1 MQRVPRTYCRLL
13 WPADRSLPPGG
24 TAALVVSLLLFSPP
38 APPSLELLLDR
49 DLKDIARRRLF
60 SPPCAVWGSPS
71 LFCTNPAGL
80 GVALL
85 ASTRMWVGNSQRQR
99 QQMWVMRE
107 EIKSTLP
114 SWHWLRVNFVA
125 NLTPTPHTPARFS
138 RALASVQ
145 NTRKQKRAEA
155 IVLIMKRETK

>member
-1 MQRVPRTYCRLL
+1 MEGACSAASAAHLLQVALARRSACAPRRN
-13 WPADRSLPPGG
+13 RSIWSS
-24 TAALVVSLLLFSPP
+24 ACCYSPP
-38 APPSLELLLDR
+38 APPPLELLLDR

-114 SWHWLRVNFVA
+114 SWHWLRVNFCCQLNPNA
-125 NLTPTPHTPARFS
+125 HTRPPDFHSHWPRCKTRGS
-138 RALASVQ
+138 RSG
-145 NTRKQKRAEA
+145 RKQSF
-155 IVLIMKRETK
+155 

>member
-1 MQRVPRTYCRLL
+1 MQRVQRTYCRLL

-38 APPSLELLLDR
+38 APPSLELVLDR

-60 SPPCAVWGSPS
+60 SPPCAVWWSPS

-125 NLTPTPHTPARFS
+125 NLTPTPTPARFS

-155 IVLIMKRETK
+155 IVLVMKRETK